1 MTVGKFLHVEDLAGC
16 RTARRLGR
24 ARRSRAWLKGSRRAP
39 SGRTGTM
46 KAKCAFLTPGS
57 RSRSW
62 SGIFRRAGPVDEPV
76 IAARDGGPRPLRA
89 KPDAQT
95 QLPESRRGGPC
106 PRARF
111 RTRLLEHR
119 HALHEQGE
127 RASPAGN
134 AYRQLRGIL
143 CRVGV
148 SMLPQGWGDWAIIF
162 SRGRADAAGDG
173 ATPKERRI
181 PEPEPRD
188 RPHEAAGTRG
198 WQGMAVAPRPAS
210 PAWRRFGEFVRLVG
224 ERGVRPVREASRP
237 PGRHVGDSYSFALAG
252 EPGGTVTVTVSGTA
266 GTDVTVR
273 RDDMHARSA
282 PTGIRSEFHD
292 LRYLLPDPFRG
303 GLDVTVPEM
312 GVAWRAANQFPT
324 SRASMSAMGRPAK
337 WGRICFLR

>member
-24 ARRSRAWLKGSRRAP
+24 ARRSGAWLKGSRRAP

-76 IAARDGGPRPLRA
+76 IAARDGGTRPLGA

-119 HALHEQGE
+119 HALHEQSA

-134 AYRQLRGIL
+134 AFRQLRGIL

-148 SMLPQGWGDWAIIF
+148 SMPPQGWGDWAIIF
-162 SRGRADAAGDG
+162 SHGRADAAGDG

-210 PAWRRFGEFVRLVG
+210 Q
-224 ERGVRPVREASRP
+224 RGGGLAN
-237 PGRHVGDSYSFALAG
+237 SFALSGSVLSVRHEGRHAR
-252 EPGGTVTVTVSGTA
+252 PVDTSGTA
-266 GTDVTVR
+266 TPSR
-273 RDDMHARSA
+273 W
-282 PTGIRSEFHD
+282 
-292 LRYLLPDPFRG
+292 
-303 GLDVTVPEM
+303 PES
-312 GVAWRAANQFPT
+312 RAAP
-324 SRASMSAMGRPAK
+324 SRSLCPA
-337 WGRICFLR
+337 RREQT